1 MKDSFLVLVGT
12 AVGVGIAVIVT
23 IGGSVALAVATTI
36 F

>member
-12 AVGVGIAVIVT
+12 AIGVGIAFITTV
-23 IGGSVALAVATTI
+23 GSFVALAVATTI